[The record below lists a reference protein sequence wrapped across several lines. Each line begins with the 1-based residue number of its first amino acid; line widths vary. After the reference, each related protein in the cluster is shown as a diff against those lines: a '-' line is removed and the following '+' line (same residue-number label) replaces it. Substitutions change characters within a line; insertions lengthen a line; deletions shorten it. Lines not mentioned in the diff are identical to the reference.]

1 MLPLDWIAERS
12 YHLCSTYCDVTDDI
26 EAPSKNFIF
35 LTAAMQKDMS
45 SEFPLIRVLPWNHF
59 GRKNVGYLYAIL
71 HGATTIWDF
80 DDDNILLTNDNIFE
94 IFPVA
99 KSVNGSSVPTS
110 VTVREA
116 EGYSS
121 LSQLSF
127 NPYPLMDCPSTPC
140 KSIYSDSCVFVTAHE
155 ETEKTVT
162 AFCFNSISFSVLI
175 LFIYDLQAGLEG
187 CHCQISSSITPRWC
201 SRRLR
206 SQ

>member
-1 MLPLDWIAERS
+1 MILILKICHVLICA
-12 YHLCSTYCDVTDDI
+12 DDI

-45 SEFPLIRVLPWNHF
+45 SDFPLIKVLPWNHF

-94 IFPVA
+94 MFPVV
-99 KSVNGSSVPTS
+99 KGVNGSSLPDS

-116 EGYSS
+116 IGYSG

-127 NPYPLMDCPSTPC
+127 NPYPLMGCPSTPC
-140 KSIYSDSCVFVTAHE
+140 KY
-155 ETEKTVT
+155 
-162 AFCFNSISFSVLI
+162 
-175 LFIYDLQAGLEG
+175 
-187 CHCQISSSITPRWC
+187 ISSESYVFLHLTLT
-201 SRRLR
+201 LR
-206 SQ
+206 AR